1 MSKVRQSEAE
11 ALNTNEWV
19 PGGSGQ
25 GHDKGKNVVMWKRTM
40 IIDTPTSSETERT
53 VYH

>member
-19 PGGSGQ
+19 PGVVGR
-25 GHDKGKNVVMWKRTM
+25 DMTKGKMW
-40 IIDTPTSSETERT
+40 
-53 VYH
+53 